1 MGLVVDKTLTDDLL
15 NESKIKTIC
24 KYSGKEIIVS
34 TNMFEDICPHCGQT
48 FLIDEVVE
56 DNTINVTLDT
66 D

>member
-24 KYSGKEIIVS
+24 KYCGKEIIVS